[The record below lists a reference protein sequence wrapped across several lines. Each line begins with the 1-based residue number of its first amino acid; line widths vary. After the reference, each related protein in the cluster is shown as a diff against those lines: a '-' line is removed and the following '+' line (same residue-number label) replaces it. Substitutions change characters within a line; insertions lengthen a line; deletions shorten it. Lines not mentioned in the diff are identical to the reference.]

1 MNRFGKN
8 RLKKIEIHRDFI
20 DIKWRLKSTKELS
33 YINNETN
40 LTNSTW
46 TSPLNNSGTINVEA
60 GATLKLAGQVNA
72 ATKAYQNKVGTI
84 NISGTVITDTP
95 CCFFISYTMNKKGDS
110 QSNESP
116 FFRVVKFIVG

>member
-1 MNRFGKN
+1 MFIFEQIWEKS
-8 RLKKIEIHRDFI
+8 LKKIEIHRDFI

-40 LTNSTW
+40 LTNNTW

-95 CCFFISYTMNKKGDS
+95 RLDILAVFLFLIL
-110 QSNESP
+110 
-116 FFRVVKFIVG
+116 